1 MAEKISG
8 QDLLMELQG
17 KVTMLDKALQQLGNR
32 GRANA
37 EAEQNYRIALA
48 RKILIERDK
57 GTPVTVISDIARGDR
72 EIAKLKFERDVA
84 EITYKSAMEAIN
96 CYKIQIKVLSEQIDR
111 EWKG

>member
-1 MAEKISG
+1 MEKISG
-8 QDLLMELQG
+8 QDLLLELQG
-17 KVTMLDKALQQLGNR
+17 KVGLVDKALVQLGKR
-32 GRANA
+32 GETYA
-37 EAEQNYRIALA
+37 EAEKKYRIKLA
-48 RKILIERDK
+48 EKILIERDK

-96 CYKIQIKVLSEQIDR
+96 CYKIQIRVLSEQLDR